1 MKAKYGRQSV
11 KGRENMNE
19 LSNDTL
25 LSITYGDLKEMLV
38 EFQTDGF
45 NADGCSCSLRLDEDE
60 EVQDEIQRGTIHVL
74 KEGKRCYES
83 AVKRKRKW

>member
-1 MKAKYGRQSV
+1 
-11 KGRENMNE
+11 
-19 LSNDTL
+19 
-25 LSITYGDLKEMLV
+25 MLV

-83 AVKRKRKW
+83 AVKRKRKR

>member
-25 LSITYGDLKEMLV
+25 LSITYGDLKEMLA

-45 NADGCSCSLRLDEDE
+45 AAFILTKTKKCRTRYSVGRYTS
-60 EVQDEIQRGTIHVL
+60 
-74 KEGKRCYES
+74 
-83 AVKRKRKW
+83 